1 MSRLD
6 VGPSVSN
13 RRYGR
18 ARDGRALHR
27 RHLRRRSTMKSSC
40 GGEKD
45 FDAGVSIASLPWGDA
60 KTTTIETMVQRDENG
75 KRKAFVARP
84 ANRELAR
91 GIVLVLHTAIGP
103 WETFATSCCEAL
115 ASTGYDVVAP
125 DLYGLGECVFD
136 KETQRRI
143 RGGFSQND
151 FQFDVNENLLLEN
164 RAAFGARGALE
175 ALREYRASAV
185 GGVPERYAAVGFCL
199 GGQVA
204 LDLAR
209 GLAPFD
215 GGIGEIAGVAS
226 FHGVLDA
233 PDLGGEAARACEVE
247 IYHGDADPFTTSDAV
262 DECLRDLEGRGIV
275 GNTKVLRFK
284 GVKHAFTR
292 PEKVK
297 ASDHEAGFGY
307 DEKAAMESWKSC
319 EAMLQRLF
327 P

>member
-6 VGPSVSN
+6 ARPSVSN
-13 RRYGR
+13 RRYDR
-18 ARDGRALHR
+18 ALDGRTHHR
-27 RHLRRRSTMKSSC
+27 RHRRTMATMTSSYAR
-40 GGEKD
+40 GEKD
-45 FDAGVSIASLPWGDA
+45 FDAGVSIASLPWGNA

-75 KRKAFVARP
+75 KRKAFIARP
-84 ANRELAR
+84 VNRELAR
-91 GIVLVLHTAIGP
+91 GVVLVLHTAIGP

-115 ASTGYDVVAP
+115 ASNGYDVVAP

-143 RGGFSQND
+143 RGG
-151 FQFDVNENLLLEN
+151 LEN

-175 ALREYRASAV
+175 ALLEYRASA
-185 GGVPERYAAVGFCL
+185 GGVVPERYAAVGFCL

-215 GGIGEIAGVAS
+215 GGVGEIAGVAS
-226 FHGVLDA
+226 FHGALDA
-233 PDLGGEAARACEVE
+233 PDLSGEAARACEVE

-262 DECLRDLEGRGIV
+262 DACLRDLEGRGIV
-275 GNTKVLRFK
+275 SNTKVLRFK

>member
-1 MSRLD
+1 MPRLD
-6 VGPSVSN
+6 VRPSVSY
-13 RRYGR
+13 RRYDR
-18 ARDGRALHR
+18 ALDGRTLHR
-27 RHLRRRSTMKSSC
+27 RHRRTMASSHA
-40 GGEKD
+40 GGAEKD

-60 KTTTIETMVQRDENG
+60 NTTTVKIETMVQRDGNG
-75 KRKAFVARP
+75 KRKAFIARP
-84 ANRELAR
+84 LNRALAR
-91 GIVLVLHTAIGP
+91 GVVLVLHTAIGP
-103 WETFATSCCEAL
+103 WETFAMSCCEAL
-115 ASTGYDVVAP
+115 ASNGYDAVAP

-136 KETQRRI
+136 KETQRSI
-143 RGGFSQND
+143 RGG
-151 FQFDVNENLLLEN
+151 VEN

-175 ALREYRASAV
+175 ALREYRALV
-185 GGVPERYAAVGFCL
+185 GGDIPERYAAVGFCL

-215 GGIGEIAGVAS
+215 GGVEEIAGVAS

-233 PDLGGEAARACEVE
+233 PDLDGQAARACEVE
-247 IYHGDADPFTTSDAV
+247 IYHGDADPFTTSDAL
-262 DECLRDLEGRGIV
+262 DACLRDLEGRGIA

-307 DEKAAMESWKSC
+307 DEKAAAVSWKSC

-327 P
+327 A

>member
-6 VGPSVSN
+6 ARPSVSN
-13 RRYGR
+13 RRYDR
-18 ARDGRALHR
+18 ALDGRTLHR
-27 RHLRRRSTMKSSC
+27 RHRRTMATMTSSHA
-40 GGEKD
+40 GGAEKD
-45 FDAGVSIASLPWGDA
+45 FDAGVSIASLPWGDEKA
-60 KTTTIETMVQRDENG
+60 HSDAVTTTIETMVQRDGHG
-75 KRKAFVARP
+75 KRTSFIARP
-84 ANRELAR
+84 VNRELAR
-91 GIVLVLHTAIGP
+91 GVVLVLHTAIGP

-115 ASTGYDVVAP
+115 ASNGYDAVAP

-136 KETQRRI
+136 KETQREI
-143 RGGFSQND
+143 RGGM
-151 FQFDVNENLLLEN
+151 EN

-175 ALREYRASAV
+175 ALREYRASA
-185 GGVPERYAAVGFCL
+185 GGVVPERYAAVGFCL

-215 GGIGEIAGVAS
+215 VSVGEIAGVAS

-233 PDLGGEAARACEVE
+233 PDLDGEAARACEVE
-247 IYHGDADPFTTSDAV
+247 IYHGDADPFTTSHALDA
-262 DECLRDLEGRGIV
+262 CLRDLEGRGIV
-275 GNTKVLRFK
+275 GNTKVLRFE

-292 PEKVK
+292 PEKTK

-307 DEKAAMESWKSC
+307 DEKAAAESWKSC

-327 P
+327 A